1 MANHFLVSL
10 RSLKT
15 RAFSGYG
22 VMIFD
27 IIFPYYR
34 NSLIVH
40 PIGVTTCMDFCAH
53 AHRDLHNMQDGCTVQ
68 VGLVKQRPPG
78 TLGPVEDEQLH
89 VLPLYVMDST
99 DEFDSADGQKEKH
112 KTGAV
117 QVLEK

>member
-1 MANHFLVSL
+1 
-10 RSLKT
+10 
-15 RAFSGYG
+15 
-22 VMIFD
+22 
-27 IIFPYYR
+27 
-34 NSLIVH
+34 
-40 PIGVTTCMDFCAH
+40 MDFCAH